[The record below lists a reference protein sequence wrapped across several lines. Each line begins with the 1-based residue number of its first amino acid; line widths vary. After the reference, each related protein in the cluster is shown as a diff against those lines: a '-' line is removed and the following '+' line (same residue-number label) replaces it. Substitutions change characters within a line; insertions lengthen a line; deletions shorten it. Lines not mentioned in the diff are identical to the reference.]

1 MIAPVPDRLGYRPAL
16 DGVRAIAILMV
27 LLVHTGAFLV
37 PGADDHLL
45 PGGALGVDLFFVL
58 SGFLITTLLLER
70 RGEDRPIA
78 SFYLRRALRLLPA
91 VVVLLVGMVVI
102 ALAEGEAARTV
113 ANTIVAVMTYTT
125 NWALLAGVSIERH
138 VTHLWSLAIEEQFYA
153 VWPLLLLGA
162 LATGRNR
169 AQLLWL
175 TLGLAVASALWRA
188 ALWESGRGWEQL
200 YLRTDA
206 RADSLLIGAA
216 LAQLP
221 WRRLAV
227 VATHRRSAAGAVAL
241 LALVGA
247 AEAVNA
253 SSAVLYLGGY
263 TVVAILAAVLIAAVL
278 PGGGALA
285 TALGAPALVAIGR
298 LSYSL
303 YLWHFPL
310 FVVVGEHTGAWPT
323 ALRIIAAWALTFA
336 VAAASY
342 RLVERPALRV
352 KDRIGRR
359 AAPLARVTP

>member
-70 RGEDRPIA
+70 RGEDHPIA

-113 ANTIVAVMTYTT
+113 ANTIAAVMTYTT

-138 VTHLWSLAIEEQFYA
+138 VTQLWSLAIEEQFYA

-162 LATGRNR
+162 LATGRTR

-227 VATHRRSAAGAVAL
+227 VAPRRRSAAGAVAL
-241 LALVGA
+241 LALVAA
-247 AEAVNA
+247 AEAFKA

-263 TVVAILAAVLIAAVL
+263 TVVAVLAAVLIAAVL

-285 TALGAPALVAIGR
+285 TALGTPALVLRSDAC
-298 LSYSL
+298 
-303 YLWHFPL
+303 
-310 FVVVGEHTGAWPT
+310 PT
-323 ALRIIAAWALTFA
+323 RCTSGTSRSSWSS
-336 VAAASY
+336 AST
-342 RLVERPALRV
+342 PAP
-352 KDRIGRR
+352 GRR
-359 AAPLARVTP
+359 RCASSRPGPWPLPPRLRRTASSSAQP